1 MLRNE
6 LNKNIKVN
14 KRGRKVSRNVNKKA
28 LLRFIALNAL
38 LITIVLAKDN
48 MKSKSGIK
56 SLNTPITEVGVE
68 TTTET
73 EYVPTYVE
81 EWDKISVVDT
91 AEPVESEVDKTT
103 YSYNYL
109 FTEEDKYK
117 LAKIA
122 TCEAGTLGIDCMEKV
137 IKTVINR
144 TYHSNKFPNTIYEVI
159 FQNKN
164 GIYQFTPCK
173 PNGSWYKEEPTEA
186 AYEAVSNVLNSS
198 ISDTQI
204 LYFEDSKNKD
214 NWHSRNLKLQYTING
229 MRFYS
234 E

>member
-1 MLRNE
+1 MLKNQ
-6 LNKNIKVN
+6 LKKNIKVN
-14 KRGRKVSRNVNKKA
+14 KRGKKTSRYTNKSA
-28 LLRFIALNAL
+28 LLKFIGLNIL
-38 LITIVLAKDN
+38 LIGMVVISTQAKTPESDIDEFETI
-48 MKSKSGIK
+48 
-56 SLNTPITEVGVE
+56 
-68 TTTET
+68 ET

-81 EWDKISVVDT
+81 DWDKISVVDT
-91 AEPVESEVDKTT
+91 TEPVESEVDKTT

-122 TCEAGTLGIDCMEKV
+122 TCEAGTLGIDCMENV

-144 TYHSNKFPNTIYEVI
+144 TYHSSKFPNTIYEVI

-186 AYEAVSNVLNSS
+186 AYKAVNNVLNSS

>member
-1 MLRNE
+1 MLKNQ
-6 LNKNIKVN
+6 LNKSIKVKKTN
-14 KRGRKVSRNVNKKA
+14 RKVSRNVNKKA
-28 LLRFIALNAL
+28 LLKFLVLNAL
-38 LITIVLAKDN
+38 LIGVVLTKN
-48 MKSKSGIK
+48 NFINIK
-56 SLNTPITEVGVE
+56 PQNTTTEVE
-68 TTTET
+68 ITET

-81 EWDKISVVDT
+81 EWDKISMVDT
-91 AEPVESEVDKTT
+91 TEPVEPEVDKTT

-122 TCEAGTLGIDCMEKV
+122 TCEAGILGIDCMESV

-144 TYHSNKFPNTIYEVI
+144 TYHSDKFPNTISEVI
-159 FQNKN
+159 LQNKN

-173 PNGSWYKEEPTEA
+173 PNGSWYKEEPTNE
-186 AYEAVSNVLNSS
+186 AYEAVNNVINSS

>member
-1 MLRNE
+1 MLKNQ
-6 LNKNIKVN
+6 LKKNIKVN
-14 KRGRKVSRNVNKKA
+14 KRGRKASKYTNKSA
-28 LLRFIALNAL
+28 LLKFIGLNIL
-38 LITIVLAKDN
+38 LIGMVVISTQAKTPESDIDEFETI
-48 MKSKSGIK
+48 
-56 SLNTPITEVGVE
+56 
-68 TTTET
+68 ET

-81 EWDKISVVDT
+81 DWDKISVIDT
-91 AEPVESEVDKTT
+91 TESVEPEVDKTT

-122 TCEAGTLGIDCMEKV
+122 TCEAGTLGIDCMENV

-144 TYHSNKFPNTIYEVI
+144 TYHSSKFPNTIYEVI

-164 GIYQFTPCK
+164 GIYQFTPCR
-173 PNGSWYKEEPTEA
+173 PNGSWYKEEPTEE
-186 AYEAVSNVLNSS
+186 AYEAVNNVLNSN

-234 E
+234 EE

>member
-1 MLRNE
+1 MLKNQ
-6 LNKNIKVN
+6 LKKNIKVN
-14 KRGRKVSRNVNKKA
+14 KRGRKASKYTNKSA
-28 LLRFIALNAL
+28 LLKFIGLNIL
-38 LITIVLAKDN
+38 LIGMVVISTQAKTPESDIDEFETI
-48 MKSKSGIK
+48 
-56 SLNTPITEVGVE
+56 
-68 TTTET
+68 ET

-81 EWDKISVVDT
+81 EWDKISVIDT
-91 AEPVESEVDKTT
+91 TEPVETEQVNKNT

-144 TYHSNKFPNTIYEVI
+144 TYHSSKFPNTIYEVI

-173 PNGSWYKEEPTEA
+173 PNGSWYKEEPTDE
-186 AYEAVSNVLNSS
+186 AYEAVNNVLSSS